1 MLKPDQ
7 KLVIHFFE
15 QIDQLNGKMG
25 HAVLRYSR
33 NPVACAVDFNHKGST
48 TRDLLD
54 FGPDVPVLGSVA
66 EAADAGG
73 EVLVLGMAPSGG
85 RLPPE
90 MIAEVD
96 KAVTAGMSV
105 INGLHEHLGPRYP
118 ELSPGQWIWD
128 IRQEPQD
135 LGIAWARAAG
145 LKNRRAL
152 LVGTDMAVG
161 KMTAGL
167 EIWKSAL
174 DEGVRADFLATG
186 QVGILVSG
194 KGIPLDAI
202 RVDYACGAVEKMVME
217 AGDADLAIVE
227 GQGSIVHPGSTS
239 TLPLMRGSCPTH
251 LVLCHRAGMTHLDT
265 VGEPVTVPPLND
277 IITLYEDIAAACG
290 TFTRPVTVGIAV
302 NTAHLDAEAAARATA
317 TIQDETGRLAV
328 DPVRDGAR
336 ELVNALMT
344 S

>member
-15 QIDQLNGKMG
+15 QIDKLNGKMG
-25 HAVLRYSR
+25 HAVLRYSH
-33 NPVACAVDFNHKGST
+33 NPVACAIDFNHSGSS

-54 FGPDVPVLGSVA
+54 FGPDVPVLASVD
-66 EAADAGG
+66 EAVVAGG
-73 EVLVLGMAPSGG
+73 EVLILGMAPSGG

-90 MIAEVD
+90 MITEVD
-96 KAVTAGMSV
+96 KAVAAGMSV
-105 INGLHEHLGPRYP
+105 INGLHEQVGPRYP
-118 ELSPGQWIWD
+118 DLADGQWIWD
-128 IRQEPQD
+128 IRREPQD

-167 EIWKSAL
+167 EIWQAAL
-174 DEGVRADFLATG
+174 GEGIRAEFLATG

-217 AGDADLAIVE
+217 AGDAELALVE

-239 TLPLMRGSCPTH
+239 TLPLIRGSCPTH

-265 VGEPVTVPPLND
+265 VGEPVAVPPLNE
-277 IITLYEDIAAACG
+277 IITLYEDIACACG
-290 TFTRPVTVGIAV
+290 TFARPVTAGIAV
-302 NTAHLDAEAAARATA
+302 NTAHLDADEAARATA
-317 TIQDETGRLAV
+317 AIQDETGRLTV
-328 DPVRDGAR
+328 DPVRDGAKD
-336 ELVNALMT
+336 LLQALM
-344 S
+344 SD

>member
-96 KAVTAGMSV
+96 KAVAAGMSV

-145 LKNRRAL
+145 LQNRRAL

-174 DEGVRADFLATG
+174 DEGVRADFLA
-186 QVGILVSG
+186 
-194 KGIPLDAI
+194 
-202 RVDYACGAVEKMVME
+202 
-217 AGDADLAIVE
+217 
-227 GQGSIVHPGSTS
+227 
-239 TLPLMRGSCPTH
+239 
-251 LVLCHRAGMTHLDT
+251 HRAGRHP
-265 VGEPVTVPPLND
+265 GQRKR
-277 IITLYEDIAAACG
+277 Y
-290 TFTRPVTVGIAV
+290 
-302 NTAHLDAEAAARATA
+302 TA
-317 TIQDETGRLAV
+317 
-328 DPVRDGAR
+328 
-336 ELVNALMT
+336 
-344 S
+344 

>member
-15 QIDQLNGKMG
+15 QIDKLNGKMG

-33 NPVACAVDFNHKGST
+33 NPITCAIDLNHSGSS

-54 FGPDVPVLGSVA
+54 FGPDVPVLASVD
-66 EAADAGG
+66 EAVRAGG

-96 KAVTAGMSV
+96 KAVAAGMSV
-105 INGLHEHLGPRYP
+105 INGLHEHVGPRYP
-118 ELSPGQWIWD
+118 DLADGQWIWD
-128 IRQEPQD
+128 IRREPQD

-145 LKNRRAL
+145 LQNRRAL

-167 EIWKSAL
+167 EIWQAAL
-174 DEGVRADFLATG
+174 DEGVRAEFLATG

-217 AGDADLAIVE
+217 ARDAELALVE
-227 GQGSIVHPGSTS
+227 GQGSIVHPGSSS

-265 VGEPVTVPPLND
+265 VGEPVAVPPLND
-277 IITLYEDIAAACG
+277 IITLYEDIASACG
-290 TFTRPVTVGIAV
+290 TFTRPVTAGIAV
-302 NTAHLDAEAAARATA
+302 NTAHLDADEAARAIA
-317 TIQDETGRLAV
+317 AIQDETGRLTV
-328 DPVRDGAR
+328 DPVRDGAKK
-336 ELVNALMT
+336 LVNALMN

>member
-7 KLVIHFFE
+7 KLAIHFFE
-15 QIDQLNGKMG
+15 QIDKLNGKMG

-33 NPVACAVDFNHKGST
+33 NPVACAIDFNHSGSS
-48 TRDLLD
+48 TRDLVD
-54 FGPDVPVLGSVA
+54 FGPNVPVVASVD
-66 EAADAGG
+66 EAVAAGG
-73 EVLVLGMAPSGG
+73 EVLILGMAPSGG

-90 MIAEVD
+90 MVAEVD

-105 INGLHEHLGPRYP
+105 VNGLHEHLGPRYP
-118 ELSPGQWIWD
+118 DLAPGQWIWD
-128 IRQEPQD
+128 IRREPQD

-167 EIWKSAL
+167 EIWQAAL
-174 DEGVRADFLATG
+174 DEGVRAEFLATG
-186 QVGILVSG
+186 QIGILVSG

-202 RVDYACGAVEKMVME
+202 RVDYACGAVEKIVME
-217 AGDADLAIVE
+217 ASDAELALVE
-227 GQGSIVHPGSTS
+227 GQGSIVHPGSSS

-265 VGEPVTVPPLND
+265 VGEPVAVPPLND
-277 IITLYEDIAAACG
+277 IIALYEDIASACG

-317 TIQDETGRLAV
+317 AIEDETGRLAV
-328 DPVRDGAR
+328 DPVRDGAK
-336 ELVNALMT
+336 ELVNALM
-344 S
+344 SS